1 VNEYVL
7 PVFLT
12 DEPIPFFVTEPL
24 NRTASQSLD
33 LLKKKLLGSAA
44 RIGAPANAR
53 SRSDRV
59 DPKKNENP
67 TPSQAMMGR
76 TLLSIFGFVKKKLNS
91 AHP

>member
-12 DEPIPFFVTEPL
+12 NEPIPLFVTEPL

-33 LLKKKLLGSAA
+33 LLKKKLLGS
-44 RIGAPANAR
+44 GAQIVAPVDGKCQLD
-53 SRSDRV
+53 SV

-76 TLLSIFGFVKKKLNS
+76 TLLSIFGLVKKKLNC